1 MMRVCLSTMAV
12 AAVLTLVPAMT
23 NEAQAQS
30 SISPYGCDGFPG
42 PGWIGYYGS
51 PYSLGQIPVPPYFA
65 IHPPVYYSYP
75 VARSYGYSPYAY
87 PGWMETP
94 PVVMPE
100 VIENPHVD
108 QPEAQETKVL
118 QTAYQVIENPYVR
131 RGPKSDQLAQGQN

>member
-12 AAVLTLVPAMT
+12 AAVLTLVPALT

-30 SISPYGCDGFPG
+30 SISPYGSGGFPG

-118 QTAYQVIENPYVR
+118 RTAYQVIENPYVS
-131 RGPKSDQLAQGQN
+131 RGPKSSQLVQADK